1 MKLTNDV
8 REELTDLYNNLR
20 DAQENW
26 KAATDAVAQKC
37 GVPANVVRTRIKLEA
52 TGKLDKYEET
62 SQLVLAL

>member
-1 MKLTNDV
+1 MKLPTAVKD
-8 REELTDLYNNLR
+8 ELKDLYSNLR

-26 KAATDAVAQKC
+26 RAATDAVAAKC
-37 GVPANVVRTRIKLEA
+37 GVPANVVRTRIRLEA

>member
-1 MKLTNDV
+1 MRLTQNVKD
-8 REELTDLYNNLR
+8 ELKDLYSNLR

-26 KAATDAVAQKC
+26 REATDAVAQKC
-37 GVPANVVRTRIKLEA
+37 GVPANVVRTRIRLEA

>member
-1 MKLTNDV
+1 MKLTPQV
-8 REELTDLYNNLR
+8 RDELKDLYSNLR

-26 KAATDAVAQKC
+26 REATDAVAAKC
-37 GVPANVVRTRIKLEA
+37 GVPANVVRTRIRLEA